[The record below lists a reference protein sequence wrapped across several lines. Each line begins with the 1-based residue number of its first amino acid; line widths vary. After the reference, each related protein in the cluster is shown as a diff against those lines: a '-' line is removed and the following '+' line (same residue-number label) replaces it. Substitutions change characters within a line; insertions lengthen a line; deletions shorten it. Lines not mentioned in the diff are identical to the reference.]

1 MSGLQRLTNRTCTA
15 IAARGLVQLRQW
27 PDLKP
32 DVPFINLVVEATYWT
47 TVFIEQVSKVR
58 SLPSARGF
66 WSSALRG
73 KR

>member
-1 MSGLQRLTNRTCTA
+1 MSGLQRLANRTCTA

-47 TVFIEQVSKVR
+47 TVFY
-58 SLPSARGF
+58 
-66 WSSALRG
+66 
-73 KR
+73 